1 MSYKGE
7 IIDVEGKDPA
17 VGKDSPR
24 TSSQVK
30 GNKCQ
35 KFQVTFFKPATRP
48 RVRGLWCVCVLF
60 LCQENVT
67 LLCQTFLFKLTVQ
80 RKLNLKSAGF
90 FIFIFKAP

>member
-1 MSYKGE
+1 MWR
-7 IIDVEGKDPA
+7 GKDPA

-35 KFQVTFFKPATRP
+35 KFQVTFFSNRRLDPGSG
-48 RVRGLWCVCVLF
+48 VSGVSV
-60 LCQENVT
+60 CQENVT
-67 LLCQTFLFKLTVQ
+67 LLCQTLLFKLTVQ